1 MQVGQIITNFS
12 QRERERERCCFF
24 LSDLCEVDHVVSI
37 QKIMKI
43 VTHNRRDQAII
54 ALFLQKTNGYTEIIL
69 PINVY
74 QIPVFTV
81 TTSLHS

>member
-1 MQVGQIITNFS
+1 MHASWTNYH
-12 QRERERERCCFF
+12 QLLAEREREREREREMCCFF

-54 ALFLQKTNGYTEIIL
+54 TLFL
-69 PINVY
+69 
-74 QIPVFTV
+74 
-81 TTSLHS
+81 